1 MPPQPDAPAIDRP
14 PRRPRGGAG
23 AGLALAIV
31 AIAAGCAALEPPAG
45 RGASR
50 APADE
55 PWENAITDFGGFV
68 VTPPSEDVVLGDV
81 FLFPAAPIAGERR
94 DVSGIADLL
103 RWRTLDLEDVA
114 REDGRTRANLEG
126 TGAGEDRA
134 DPGSSVA
141 LRIASRVEVEPAD
154 IEAWLPLEAMA
165 LIDLPASAEG
175 LSMGVQFGDAA
186 VESVPARPVLD
197 SLLARPTEALRLT
210 PLLADRVSGL
220 AYVAVVTEVL
230 RARTI
235 EVTLRA
241 PGSSD
246 GSGPRGVE
254 AIQRANELNAALRRA
269 GDRDSGVEFV
279 AVAEDAITFRRRWPA
294 PLALAVRG
302 LTVEVDAESGT
313 VLRSGPLGEPLPGD
327 VLEVAQEEGEE
338 SEVLEERRRGRA
350 KIEDL
355 FPEDFLRPRLS
366 WDYGPR
372 LDALGGDLTVLAGG
386 RIHYDV
392 SGFSDDDELR
402 DAFGSPEGG
411 SKVRRAFLE
420 LGGVYRRLDF
430 NFWVNFSDVDLLA
443 EGRDFG
449 YADFRNVFVGV
460 RDVPVVGGI
469 RAGYFKEPFGLEEIT
484 SSNDIT
490 FLERSLT
497 DAFIERRNLGVM
509 FQRRF
514 TENGDVTA
522 AVGFYR
528 NATNDLDVK
537 SGYGL
542 TGRLTTAALRSDDE
556 RKVVH
561 LGSSLTLRRPDDD
574 LLRFSSRGSSAQGQV
589 LADTGLFAADRE
601 MRWGVE
607 FGTVSN
613 SWSFQTETI
622 VALSDAGGAVTD
634 RAFWGTYLMGSYVL
648 TGEHR
653 TYRERVGAFGTVV
666 PTRSIR
672 EGGIGAFE
680 LSGRYAYLDLDSADV
695 SGGRLHDWTLGI
707 NWYAQ
712 ANVRLMLGA
721 VLAHPEGFGFQRT
734 GQLRLQVSL

>member
-1 MPPQPDAPAIDRP
+1 MTPRP
-14 PRRPRGGAG
+14 EDPSTSTTTATRRA
-23 AGLALAIV
+23 AAAAALAV
-31 AIAAGCAALEPPAG
+31 LSSGCALLDEPQDQG
-45 RGASR
+45 SVR
-50 APADE
+50 AVADE
-55 PWENAITDFGGFV
+55 PWERAITDFGGFV
-68 VTPPSEDVVLGDV
+68 VTPPTEDVALGDV
-81 FLFPAAPIAGERR
+81 FLFPAPPIAGERR
-94 DVSGIADLL
+94 DVSGTADLL
-103 RWRTLDLEDVA
+103 RWRTLDLDEVTSDQSP
-114 REDGRTRANLEG
+114 TRGNLE
-126 TGAGEDRA
+126 RA
-134 DPGSSVA
+134 DPSEEGGADQRSSVA
-141 LRIASRVEVEPAD
+141 LRLASRVEIDPED

-165 LIDLPASAEG
+165 LVDLPTSG
-175 LSMGVQFGDAA
+175 DRLSMGVQFGDAA

-197 SLLARPTEALRLT
+197 SLLARPGETLRFA
-210 PLLADRVSGL
+210 PLLADQESGF

-241 PGSSD
+241 RGTDPPD
-246 GSGPRGVE
+246 GEPRGVE
-254 AIQRANELNAALRRA
+254 AIRRANELNRALRSTS
-269 GDRDSGVEFV
+269 SGEAVVEFV
-279 AVAEDAITFRRRWPA
+279 AVADDAITVRRRWPT

-327 VLEVAQEEGEE
+327 VLEVVEEEGEE

-350 KIEDL
+350 KIEEF

-372 LDALGGDLTVLAGG
+372 LAALGGDLTVLAGG

-392 SGFSDDDELR
+392 SGFVDDDELR
-402 DAFGSPEGG
+402 DAFGSPEAG

-430 NFWVNFSDVDLLA
+430 NFWVNFSDVDLLD

-509 FQRRF
+509 LQRRF
-514 TENGDVTA
+514 TEEGDVTA
-522 AVGFYR
+522 SVGFYR

-537 SGYGL
+537 DGYGI
-542 TGRLTTAALRSDDE
+542 TGRLTTAALRSEDE

-561 LGSSLTLRRPDDD
+561 LGSSLTLRRPDDAG
-574 LLRFSSRGSSAQGQV
+574 LRFSSRGSSAQGQI
-589 LADTGLFAADRE
+589 LADTGLFDADRE
-601 MRWGVE
+601 ARWGVE

-622 VALSDAGGAVTD
+622 VALNGAGSGVAD
-634 RAFWGTYLMGSYVL
+634 RTFWATYLMGSYVL